1 MLLDGRLFD
10 ARLLEGRVALVTGAS
25 RGIGRAV
32 AIALAQAGADV
43 AVNCAGRVEAAEEVA
58 GEIRALGRRAMV
70 VKANVA
76 VAAEVNEMVKGVL
89 AELGRLDIL
98 VNNAGITRDNLILRM
113 SEEDWD
119 AVSSVNLK
127 GSFNCAKAVTRSML
141 KARYGRIVNIS
152 SVVGISGNA
161 GQANYAAT
169 KAGLIGF
176 SKSLAKELGSRN
188 ITVNVV
194 APGFIE
200 TDMTASMTD
209 ELKKSVAG
217 QISLGRMGKSEDVAA
232 AVVFL
237 VSDQAAYI
245 TGQVL
250 SVDGGLV
257 I

>member
-1 MLLDGRLFD
+1 MLLD
-10 ARLLEGRVALVTGAS
+10 GRVALVTGAS

-32 AIALAQAGADV
+32 AIALAKAGADV
-43 AVNCAGRVEAAEEVA
+43 AVNCAGRVEAAQEVA
-58 GEIRALGRRAMV
+58 GEIRALGRRALV

-76 VAAEVNEMVKGVL
+76 DSGEVNEMVKSVL
-89 AELGRLDIL
+89 AEFGRLDIL
-98 VNNAGITRDNLILRM
+98 VNNAGITRDNLIMRM

-119 AVSSVNLK
+119 SVMSVNLK

-161 GQANYAAT
+161 GQVNYSAT
-169 KAGLIGF
+169 KAGIIGF
-176 SKSLAKELGSRN
+176 SKSMAKELGSRN

-200 TDMTASMTD
+200 TDMTASMSD
-209 ELKKSVAG
+209 EMKKSMSG
-217 QISLGRMGKSEDVAA
+217 QISLGRLGKPEDIAS

-237 VSDQAAYI
+237 VSEQASYI

-250 SVDGGLV
+250 AVDGGL
-257 I
+257 II

>member
-1 MLLDGRLFD
+1 MLL
-10 ARLLEGRVALVTGAS
+10 ESRVALVTGAS

-32 AIALAQAGADV
+32 ALALAGAGSDV
-43 AVNCAGRVEAAEEVA
+43 AINCAGRIEAAEEVA
-58 GEIRALGRRAMV
+58 GEIRSIGRRALV

-76 VAAEVNEMVKGVL
+76 DPAEVNEMVKTVL
-89 AELGRLDIL
+89 SELGRLDIL
-98 VNNAGITRDNLILRM
+98 VNNAGITRDNLVMRM
-113 SEEDWD
+113 SEDDWD
-119 AVSSVNLK
+119 SVISVNLK

-161 GQANYAAT
+161 GQANYASS

-176 SKSLAKELGSRN
+176 SKTLAKELGSRN

-200 TDMTASMTD
+200 TDMTSAMPD
-209 ELKKSVAG
+209 DLKKSMSDK
-217 QISLGRMGKSEDVAA
+217 ISLGRLGKPEDVAA

-237 VSDQAAYI
+237 VSEQASYI

-250 SVDGGLV
+250 AVDGGLV

>member
-1 MLLDGRLFD
+1 MLLD
-10 ARLLEGRVALVTGAS
+10 GRVALVTGAS

-32 AIALAQAGADV
+32 AIALAKSGADV
-43 AVNCAGRVEAAEEVA
+43 VVNCAGRVEAAEEVA
-58 GEIRALGRRAMV
+58 GEIRVLGRRAFV

-76 VAAEVNEMVKGVL
+76 DSGEVNEMVKSVL
-89 AELGRLDIL
+89 AEFGRLDIL
-98 VNNAGITRDNLILRM
+98 VNNAGITRDNLIMRM

-119 AVSSVNLK
+119 SVMSVNLK

-161 GQANYAAT
+161 GQANYAST

-176 SKSLAKELGSRN
+176 SKSMAKELGSRN

-200 TDMTASMTD
+200 TDMTASMPD
-209 ELKKSVAG
+209 EMKKSMSS
-217 QISLGRMGKSEDVAA
+217 QISLGRLGKPEDVAA

-237 VSDQAAYI
+237 VSEQASYI

-250 SVDGGLV
+250 AVDGGLV

>member
-1 MLLDGRLFD
+1 MLL
-10 ARLLEGRVALVTGAS
+10 ESRVALVTGAS

-32 AIALAQAGADV
+32 ALALAGAGSDV
-43 AVNCAGRVEAAEEVA
+43 AINCAGRIEAAEEVA
-58 GEIRALGRRAMV
+58 GEIRSIGRRALV

-76 VAAEVNEMVKGVL
+76 DPAEVNEMVKTVL
-89 AELGRLDIL
+89 SELGRLDIL
-98 VNNAGITRDNLILRM
+98 VNNAGITRDNLVMRM
-113 SEEDWD
+113 SEDDWD
-119 AVSSVNLK
+119 SVISVNLK
-127 GSFNCAKAVTRSML
+127 GSFNCARAVTRSML

-161 GQANYAAT
+161 GQANYASS

-176 SKSLAKELGSRN
+176 SKTLAKELGSRN

-200 TDMTASMTD
+200 TDMTSAMPD
-209 ELKKSVAG
+209 DLKKSMSDK
-217 QISLGRMGKSEDVAA
+217 ISLGRLGKPEDVAA

-237 VSDQAAYI
+237 VSEQASYI

-250 SVDGGLV
+250 AVDGGLV